1 MPHELK
7 DAAVAYLTNNLPV
20 MWIDETVCATSPM
33 SAFDEPSIIFQDVSS
48 GQFPASQVDQLAT
61 NGSDVEL
68 LLHLTLMYWFHVH
81 IN

>member
-48 GQFPASQVDQLAT
+48 GQFLASQVHQLAT